1 VFVHGLGGS
10 SSTWETVL
18 GTFAETHR
26 VLALDLPGH
35 GRSDAGDP
43 AAVDYS
49 IAGLARAVRELA
61 RVLLVWGEADRVIA
75 VGYADLAETVIPAAQ
90 RVIITDAGHAPQ
102 IEAADVFA
110 EVVERFISET

>member
-1 VFVHGLGGS
+1 
-10 SSTWETVL
+10 
-18 GTFAETHR
+18 
-26 VLALDLPGH
+26 
-35 GRSDAGDP
+35 
-43 AAVDYS
+43 
-49 IAGLARAVRELA
+49 
-61 RVLLVWGEADRVIA
+61 VIA